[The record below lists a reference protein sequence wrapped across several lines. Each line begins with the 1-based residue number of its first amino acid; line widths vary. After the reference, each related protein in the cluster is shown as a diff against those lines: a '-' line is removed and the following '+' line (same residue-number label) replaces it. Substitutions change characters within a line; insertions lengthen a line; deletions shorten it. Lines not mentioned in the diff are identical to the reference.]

1 LQIAR
6 FVLCKED
13 ALTHVEEAAPVE
25 DTIKKWAAFDVARL
39 NFPEVDEKLLDGFSE
54 LFIDVVN
61 LDAGKLQHQVY
72 FNINRVMVQVGQGS
86 FGGITSTAADAL
98 LKRLPANGVC
108 NDLIDASVRV

>member
-1 LQIAR
+1 
-6 FVLCKED
+6 
-13 ALTHVEEAAPVE
+13 
-25 DTIKKWAAFDVARL
+25 L
-39 NFPEVDEKLLDGFSE
+39 NFPEVDQGLLDSFSE
-54 LFIDVVN
+54 LFIDVVK
-61 LDAGKLQHQVY
+61 LDAGKLQHQAY